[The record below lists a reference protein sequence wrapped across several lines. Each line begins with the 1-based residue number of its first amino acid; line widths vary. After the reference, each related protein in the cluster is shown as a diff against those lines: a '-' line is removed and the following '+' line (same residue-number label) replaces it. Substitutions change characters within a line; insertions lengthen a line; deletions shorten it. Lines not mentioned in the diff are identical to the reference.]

1 MPCEE
6 CRELRSHRF
15 VSPTDLINA
24 LQVAAAEVDR
34 GVLAPVAAADRTMP
48 EQIAI
53 GSALESGALPDAVLY
68 RFRCTVC
75 GDGFEL
81 AADTRQGSGEW
92 RRNGEQGPASA
103 AQAQAGSKIYKRNR

>member
-6 CRELRSHRF
+6 CRELRTHTF
-15 VSPTDLINA
+15 TSPSDLINA
-24 LQVAAAEVDR
+24 LQVAAAEADR

-53 GSALESGALPDAVLY
+53 GSALESGALPDVVLY

-81 AADTRQGSGEW
+81 AADTRLGSGEW
-92 RRNGEQGPASA
+92 RRNVEESPAPA
-103 AQAQAGSKIYKRNR
+103 APSKIYKKGR